1 MASELIEAM
10 AQAYCTTAMRQ
21 GFHVDQDVCAERMQ
35 AALQAMI
42 EHGPTD
48 AMVKAA
54 MRGRDGTIPAAV
66 VRDIWRV
73 MNAAAKENPDGK

>member
-1 MASELIEAM
+1 MVSELIEAIKGGVRTYVHGDMM
-10 AQAYCTTAMRQ
+10 ADTIA
-21 GFHVDQDVCAERMQ
+21 Q

-42 EHGPTD
+42 DHGPTD
-48 AMVKAA
+48 DMVEAA

-73 MNAAAKENPDGK
+73 MNAAAQGDG